1 MKVVAILAHIFWE
14 DSWETMKSYFFNLK
28 ESQGIE
34 PIFIIN
40 TCSEIVANKIRQDLP
55 ESKILIS
62 ENGGVDIGGILLA
75 LDFYLK
81 HKIYSDYMIITH
93 DKKSS
98 IDGFNSLMTIFH
110 KDVIP
115 IVLRHFEIK
124 KVGMIGAI
132 PLQTLEWMNTNM
144 LDILQAYC
152 IKFGLTNLQRG
163 LENTKYYGF
172 IGGTIFCV
180 RSVLFEHFFSLN
192 SPLEIRLDVLKDYET
207 AYVIERLFGYIVTNN
222 EYSIISYTDKIPRLL
237 L

>member
-28 ESQGIE
+28 EYQGVE
-34 PIFIIN
+34 SIFLIN
-40 TCSEIVANKIRQDLP
+40 TCSEIVANEIRQDLP
-55 ESKILIS
+55 EAKIIVS
-62 ENGGVDIGGILLA
+62 ENAGRDIGGILVL

-93 DKKSS
+93 DKKSN
-98 IDGFNSLMTIFH
+98 IYCFNALMTILH
-110 KDVIP
+110 KDIIP
-115 IVLRHFEIK
+115 IVLKQFERKSI
-124 KVGMIGAI
+124 GMIGTRH
-132 PLQTLEWMNTNM
+132 LQTLVWMNTNM

-163 LENTKYYGF
+163 LENPKYYGF

-180 RSVLFEHFFSLN
+180 RSVLFEHFFYLN